1 MGITAGHLPNPRRR
15 YPETSDIKGLITPG
29 NINLNNR
36 PIVKNL
42 DGSVSSEY
50 SVSIGD
56 DKGREILVP
65 TVVNGKFLTPDGK
78 KPKPGSPEEKE
89 MFKRA
94 AQHYQRTG
102 EHLGIFKT
110 PEDADAYA
118 ERVHNRT
125 LNNSNT
131 PLYVVK

>member
-1 MGITAGHLPNPRRR
+1 MAGHLPNPRRR
-15 YPETSDIKGLITPG
+15 YPKAADIKGLIEPG
-29 NINLNNR
+29 NLNLNNR
-36 PIVKNL
+36 PIVKNS
-42 DGSVSSEY
+42 DGSISSEY

-65 TVVNGKFLTPDGK
+65 TVVNGRFLTPDGK
-78 KPKPGSPEEKE
+78 KPKSGSPEEKQ

-94 AQHYQRTG
+94 VQHYEQTG
-102 EHLGIFKT
+102 EHLGIFKS

-118 ERVHNRT
+118 ERVHSRT
-125 LNNSNT
+125 ISKSNT